1 MNLYPVD
8 LHLHSYYSDGS
19 EDPKTI
25 IQKAYDLG
33 LHTIAICDHDTYT
46 CTPELIAYAK
56 EVGIE
61 LLSGM
66 EISCQDETTKRKV
79 HILAYGLTPKHPHVN
94 ALIQRYQEK
103 TTQIRLAM
111 INHLKQQGFNITID
125 DVLPFSH
132 GLIYKQHIAL
142 ALEKNGYGSYEDLFF
157 TYFRGPNSIEKKITP
172 YFTPV
177 KDAIEAINLDGGIP
191 VLAHPRAY
199 QSFDQIPKYMAWG
212 LKGIEISHPSYRP
225 GDLEKVL
232 PYDLLHTGGS
242 DYHGQYNLSEARLIG
257 HYGIQL
263 NDLDKLKE
271 AIKQ

>member
-19 EDPKTI
+19 DDPQTI
-25 IQKAYDLG
+25 IQKAYALG

-46 CTPELIAYAK
+46 CSPELIAYAK

-61 LLSGM
+61 LLAGM

-79 HILAYGLTPKHPHVN
+79 HILAYGLSPTHPHVAQLVN
-94 ALIQRYQEK
+94 RYYEK
-103 TTQIRLAM
+103 TIELRLKM
-111 INHLKQQGFNITID
+111 IAELNKQGFQITVE

-142 ALEKNGYGSYEDLFF
+142 ALEKKGYGTYEDLFF
-157 TYFRGPNSIEKKITP
+157 THFRGPNSIEKKFTP

-177 KDAIEAINLDGGIP
+177 KAAIEAINLDGGIP

-199 QSFDQIPKYMAWG
+199 QSFDQIPKYISWG
-212 LKGIEISHPSYRP
+212 LKGIEISHPSYKP

-232 PYDLLHTGGS
+232 PFDLLHTGGS
-242 DYHGQYNLSEARLIG
+242 DYHGQYNLSQARLIG

-263 NDLDKLKE
+263 NDLNRLKE
-271 AIKQ
+271 AIKK